1 MGKADSSAGQ
11 WEVTHSNTQFK
22 IHSAKQDGLVSKTAV
37 TFFTLIFLFF
47 FIVDQVFESQ
57 IKTYT
62 SETRIEYL
70 NR

>member
-1 MGKADSSAGQ
+1 MQVSEKSP
-11 WEVTHSNTQFK
+11 TSNTQFK

-37 TFFTLIFLFF
+37 TFFTFIYFF

>member
-1 MGKADSSAGQ
+1 MQVSEKSP
-11 WEVTHSNTQFK
+11 TSNTQFK

-37 TFFTLIFLFF
+37 TFFTLIF

>member
-1 MGKADSSAGQ
+1 MQVSEKSP
-11 WEVTHSNTQFK
+11 TSNTQFK